1 MAQRPTQPMTQ
12 QRAVADLLFVGISR
26 KVLALDR
33 YTGEIVWEWKA
44 PKGGSFVSV
53 LLDGDRLIVATSG
66 YLYCLDPVYG
76 QLVWENP
83 LKGKGQG
90 ICSLVSVSGA
100 ALSAQAAAVIAQQ
113 QAAASAAAG
122 GAAGGGAAV

>member
-1 MAQRPTQPMTQ
+1 MAERPNQPLTQ
-12 QRAVADLLFVGISR
+12 QKALADMVFVGLSR

-33 YTGEIVWEWKA
+33 YTGEILWEWKA

-53 LLDGDRLIVATSG
+53 LLDGDRLIAATSG
-66 YLYCLDPVYG
+66 YVYCLDPVYG

-90 ICSLVSVSGA
+90 ICSLVSVHGA

-113 QAAASAAAG
+113 QAAAAAAG
-122 GAAGGGAAV
+122 GAAAGGAA

>member
-1 MAQRPTQPMTQ
+1 MVERPTQPLTQ
-12 QRAVADLLFVGISR
+12 QRAVADMVFVGLSR
-26 KVLALDR
+26 KVLAIDR

-44 PKGGSFVSV
+44 PKGSGFVSV
-53 LLDGDRLIVATSG
+53 LLDGDRLIVGASG

-90 ICSLVSVSGA
+90 VCSLVSVHGA

-113 QAAASAAAG
+113 QAAAAAAG
-122 GAAGGGAAV
+122 GAAAGGAAV

>member
-1 MAQRPTQPMTQ
+1 MQERPTPASTQ
-12 QRAVADLLFVGISR
+12 QRALADMVFVGLSR

-33 YTGEIVWEWKA
+33 YTGEIAWEWKA
-44 PKGGSFVSV
+44 PRGGSFVSV
-53 LLDGDRLIVATSG
+53 LLDGDRLIVASSG
-66 YLYCLDPVYG
+66 YVYCLDPMYG

-90 ICSLVSVSGA
+90 ICSLASVNGA

-113 QAAASAAAG
+113 QAAAAAAG
-122 GAAGGGAAV
+122 GAAGAGGAA

>member
-1 MAQRPTQPMTQ
+1 MAERPGQQLTQ
-12 QRAVADLLFVGISR
+12 QRAVADMVFVGLSR

-33 YTGEIVWEWKA
+33 FTGEIVWEWKA
-44 PKGGSFVSV
+44 PKGTGFVSV
-53 LLDGDRLIVATSG
+53 LLDGDRLIAATGG

-76 QLVWENP
+76 QVVWENP

-90 ICSLVSVSGA
+90 VCSLVSVHGA

-113 QAAASAAAG
+113 QAAAAAAG
-122 GAAGGGAAV
+122 GAAAGGAA

>member
-1 MAQRPTQPMTQ
+1 MAERPSQSQTQ
-12 QRAVADLLFVGISR
+12 QRAVADMVFVGLSR
-26 KVLALDR
+26 RVLALDR

-44 PKGGSFVSV
+44 PKGGGFASV
-53 LLDGDRLIVATSG
+53 LLDGDRLIVGASG

-83 LKGKGQG
+83 LTGKGQG
-90 ICSLVSVSGA
+90 VCSLVSVHGA

-113 QAAASAAAG
+113 QAAAAAAG
-122 GAAGGGAAV
+122 GAAGGAAV